1 MPKPLGF
8 NQTIPKEL
16 ILLAQKGDMDA
27 FEHIYRIYCSASY
40 SLSYR
45 ICGQKAMAEDS
56 VQESFIK
63 IMKRIKQ
70 FNNKGSFAGWCRR
83 IVTFETINRVKH
95 LSRLTLVGDSDLE
108 HLTSSSLFDRD
119 WLANCIDLEKL
130 IMQLS
135 PLSRA
140 VFSLHEIEGYTHK
153 DIAQMFGKSVSFS
166 KVTLSRAYAKLE
178 QLAIAEKQDE
188 KNAPE

>member
-1 MPKPLGF
+1 M
-8 NQTIPKEL
+8 
-16 ILLAQKGDMDA
+16 LAQKGDMDA

-70 FNNKGSFAGWCRR
+70 FKNEGSFAGWCRR
-83 IVTFETINRVKH
+83 IVMFETINRVKN
-95 LSRLTLVGDSDLE
+95 LSRLTLVGNNVLE
-108 HLTSSSLFDRD
+108 NTTDVSLFDHN
-119 WLANCIDLEKL
+119 WLDNRIDLEKL
-130 IMQLS
+130 IQQLS

-140 VFSLHEIEGYTHK
+140 VFFLHEIEGYTHK
-153 DIAQMFGKSVSFS
+153 EIAQLFDKSVSFS
-166 KVTLSRAYAKLE
+166 KVTLSRAYALLR
-178 QLAIAEKQDE
+178 QVAIAEKQD
-188 KNAPE
+188 